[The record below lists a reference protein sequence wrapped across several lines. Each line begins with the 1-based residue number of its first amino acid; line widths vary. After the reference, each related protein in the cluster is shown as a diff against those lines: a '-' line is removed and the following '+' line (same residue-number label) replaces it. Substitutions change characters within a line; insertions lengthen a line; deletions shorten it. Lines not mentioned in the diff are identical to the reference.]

1 MESMEKEL
9 RQIQQ
14 RQHWSDGTLL
24 FFILRNLRH
33 DEALLETLK
42 NIAQTEQDVY
52 ARAEVHNVG
61 VEQKKKKKKKK
72 KIRTVGVKQKKKK
85 KIRTDKFN
93 ADSLPSPS

>member
-1 MESMEKEL
+1 MEKEL

-61 VEQKKKKKKKK
+61 VEQKKKKKKK
-72 KIRTVGVKQKKKK
+72 IRTVGVKQKKK